1 MTQMITPTTELEAVN
16 EMLKAS
22 GLARASTL
30 SGDVGEVVASAR
42 STLHTTSRAI
52 QMEGWSFNEEDK
64 YPLTPDMDG
73 IIHVPAGALKLKKS
87 DWDHNHVDPVVR
99 GSRLYDRLNHTY
111 SFSGKL
117 LVTIVQGLPFEELP
131 EHARHY
137 IAVSAVRKY
146 QTEEVQS
153 DVLYRFT
160 AGDEVRAKAA
170 FLNIEAEQQNL
181 TIGSTPFIALI
192 RKS

>member
-1 MTQMITPTTELEAVN
+1 MSQMITPTTELEAVN

-30 SGDVGEVVASAR
+30 AGDVGEVVASAR
-42 STLHTTSRAI
+42 STLHTTNRAI

-73 IIHVPAGALKLKKS
+73 NINLPAGVLKLKKS
-87 DWDHNHVDPVVR
+87 PWDHHHVDPVVR
-99 GSRLYDRLNHTY
+99 GSRLYDRRNHTY
-111 SFSGKL
+111 NFSGTL
-117 LVTIVQGLPFEELP
+117 LVTLTQGLSFDELP
-131 EHARHY
+131 AHARHY
-137 IAVSAVRKY
+137 ITMSAVRKY

-160 AGDEVRAKAA
+160 AGDEIRAKSA
-170 FLNIEAEQQNL
+170 FLNAEAETQSLNM
-181 TIGSTPFIALI
+181 GGTPFLASI
-192 RKS
+192 RNS